1 MIKLTDH
8 PTLYKPSEKEILQFE
23 KDHGKDETVQ
33 LLMDREEK
41 IRLEKSDP
49 FNHRNVL
56 PHWQKAS
63 ELLEKH
69 DQLLIS
75 GGNRSG
81 KTAFAS
87 WYVTRLLD
95 EIPGARIACFSM
107 THQSSIR
114 DQQPSV
120 YEMLPQRYKKIKR
133 GVVQNIKYT
142 QKNGFSDGTFV
153 FPVKLDSPE
162 EPGSQ
167 CWFNAYQQPMD
178 ILEGFEAD
186 LIWFDELVPFSW
198 YETAAFRLVTRKGK
212 MLVTA
217 TPITGYTP
225 VYGSFVNGAQVTES
239 RLASLIDGP
248 TVQGVPNGEMPY
260 VMECIDPKRAVMFFF
275 TDMNPYN
282 PYEQMERTLS
292 GESSVQIK
300 IRAYGYTDKSSGNFF
315 PKFGKAHIIEP
326 EKVPDEGTNYMCVDP
341 AGSRNWSMLWLRV
354 DRDDNLYV
362 YRDWPDKASYGE
374 WAVPGDKAEGSIGPA
389 AKPEGR
395 GLSEYKDLIEEL
407 EGDEEIECRL
417 IDPRAGGSKAM
428 TDEGGETLIDLLNDL
443 GLDFFKAPGLPIEQ
457 GIGLINEKM
466 NYNLDEPLSVCNQPS
481 LFISSDCGNLIDCIK
496 EISAAGGDRNKYKDF
511 VDCLR
516 YLLTFDP
523 IHVDANTWKAHGVGG
538 GYG

>member
-1 MIKLTDH
+1 MQGSAVMIKLTDH
-8 PTLYKPSEKEILQFE
+8 PTLYKPTSEEILKFE
-23 KDHGKDETVQ
+23 ETHGKDATVE
-33 LLMDREEK
+33 LLMGREEK

-56 PHWQKAS
+56 PHWKRAS
-63 ELLEKH
+63 ELLDKH

-95 EIPGARIACFSM
+95 DIPGARVACFSM

-153 FPVKLDSPE
+153 FPIKLDSPD

-212 MLVTA
+212 MLITA

-239 RLASLIDGP
+239 KLASLIDGP
-248 TVQGVPNGEMPY
+248 TVQGVPNGERPY
-260 VMECIDPKRAVMFFF
+260 VMECIDPKRAGMFFF
-275 TDMNPYN
+275 ADMNPYN

-326 EKVPDEGTNYMCVDP
+326 EKVPSEGTNYMCVDP

-354 DRDDNLYV
+354 DSDDNLYV
-362 YRDWPDKASYGE
+362 YRVWPDKTSYGE
-374 WAVPGDKAEGSIGPA
+374 GAGPGNKAEGSIGPA

-395 GLSEYKDLIEEL
+395 GLSEYRDLIE
-407 EGDEEIECRL
+407 
-417 IDPRAGGSKAM
+417 
-428 TDEGGETLIDLLNDL
+428 
-443 GLDFFKAPGLPIEQ
+443 
-457 GIGLINEKM
+457 
-466 NYNLDEPLSVCNQPS
+466 
-481 LFISSDCGNLIDCIK
+481 
-496 EISAAGGDRNKYKDF
+496 
-511 VDCLR
+511 
-516 YLLTFDP
+516 
-523 IHVDANTWKAHGVGG
+523 
-538 GYG
+538 

>member
-8 PTLYKPSEKEILQFE
+8 PTLYKPTEDEILEFE
-23 KDHGKDETVQ
+23 KANGKDATVE
-33 LLMDREEK
+33 LLMGREEK

-63 ELLEKH
+63 DLLEEH

-87 WYVTRLLD
+87 WYVTKLLD

-153 FPVKLDSPE
+153 FPIKLDSPD

-212 MLVTA
+212 MLITA

-239 RLASLIDGP
+239 KPASLIDGP
-248 TVQGVPNGEMPY
+248 TVQGVKNGEMPY
-260 VMECIDPKRAVMFFF
+260 VMECIDAKRSVMFFF

-326 EKVPDEGTNYMCVDP
+326 EKVPSEGTNYMCVDP
-341 AGSRNWSMLWLRV
+341 AGSRNWSMLWIRV
-354 DRDDNLYV
+354 DRDDNIYV

-395 GLSEYKDLIEEL
+395 GLSEYRDMIKEL
-407 EGDEEIECRL
+407 EGDETIECRL
-417 IDPRAGGSKAM
+417 IDPRAGGSRAM

-457 GIGLINEKM
+457 GISLINEKM

-481 LFISSDCGNLIDCIK
+481 LFISSECGNLIDCIK
-496 EISAAGGDRNKYKDF
+496 EVSAAGGDKNKYKDF